1 MQPYCCEHIS
11 LFVLIGTAQK
21 AFTNQSKIEDK
32 KQSKRFL
39 LWFHPVNFILYL
51 VILLELIWGNTVTAG
66 MPDKTSKSRFKNP
79 DAKDLTEEISSKE
92 IDDSSASVLNG
103 SAMKNTLSLTKET
116 ATVLVGAKKRQKLHW
131 GYHQPLIILS
141 SS

>member
-1 MQPYCCEHIS
+1 MVSSSQLHS
-11 LFVLIGTAQK
+11 L
-21 AFTNQSKIEDK
+21 
-32 KQSKRFL
+32 
-39 LWFHPVNFILYL
+39 L
-51 VILLELIWGNTVTAG
+51 VILLELLFYVIWGNTVTAG

-79 DAKDLTEEISSKE
+79 DAKDLTEDISSKE

-103 SAMKNTLSLTKET
+103 SAMKNTLSLPKET

-131 GYHQPLIILS
+131 GYHQPLITLS

>member
-1 MQPYCCEHIS
+1 
-11 LFVLIGTAQK
+11 
-21 AFTNQSKIEDK
+21 
-32 KQSKRFL
+32 
-39 LWFHPVNFILYL
+39 
-51 VILLELIWGNTVTAG
+51 
-66 MPDKTSKSRFKNP
+66 MPDRTSKSRFKNP

-92 IDDSSASVLNG
+92 IDDSSASVLND
-103 SAMKNTLSLTKET
+103 SAMKNTLSLPKET